1 MKSAIVLFNRD
12 LRVHDHPALRSAER
26 ATVRVVPLFVLD
38 DDILGGGFAR
48 PNSIHFLIDCLR
60 DLRAELERRGA
71 TLFVR
76 SGDVVEETMRLIQE
90 TVAGAVYL
98 SEDYSAFAVRRQNRL
113 ARACDRAGARLIAC
127 PGVTVVPPG
136 DIAPASGGH
145 FRVFTPYWRRWNLAE
160 KRSPLGAPR
169 SLRVPSGVA
178 KGRIPSPDALVAGKQ
193 SPELT
198 AGGENEARKRLGRWL
213 RSALASYEDGHDDLA
228 GNVTSRLSPYLH
240 FGCISP
246 TEVVARAAGREG
258 ADPFVRQICW
268 RDFHYQVLAAFPG
281 LPRTDYRTRNDR
293 WHHDTEGFQAWKEGR
308 TGIPIVDAG
317 MRQLAREG
325 YMHNRARLITA
336 SFLTKDLYIDWRLG
350 ARHFWDLLV
359 DGDIA
364 NNSGNWQWVAGTGND
379 TRPNRMFN
387 PIRQARRFDPKGDYV
402 RRYVAELKGIE
413 GGAVHEPW
421 KLDVSIR
428 KGIDYP
434 EPIVD
439 HAEAVQRFRANRG

>member
-1 MKSAIVLFNRD
+1 
-12 LRVHDHPALRSAER
+12 
-26 ATVRVVPLFVLD
+26 
-38 DDILGGGFAR
+38 
-48 PNSIHFLIDCLR
+48 
-60 DLRAELERRGA
+60 
-71 TLFVR
+71 
-76 SGDVVEETMRLIQE
+76 
-90 TVAGAVYL
+90 
-98 SEDYSAFAVRRQNRL
+98 
-113 ARACDRAGARLIAC
+113 
-127 PGVTVVPPG
+127 
-136 DIAPASGGH
+136 
-145 FRVFTPYWRRWNLAE
+145 
-160 KRSPLGAPR
+160 
-169 SLRVPSGVA
+169 
-178 KGRIPSPDALVAGKQ
+178 
-193 SPELT
+193 
-198 AGGENEARKRLGRWL
+198 
-213 RSALASYEDGHDDLA
+213 LASYEDGHDDLA

-439 HAEAVQRFRANRG
+439 HAEAVQRFRGNRG